1 MKIIL
6 VDNFDSFSYNLVH
19 YFEQLE
25 VEMAVVN
32 NRDIDVSSLAGFD
45 ACVLSPGPG
54 LPKEAGLLMKV
65 VEYCVHHKIPL
76 LGVCLGM
83 QAIAENFGDEL
94 YNQDAVK
101 HGTATVLK
109 RQNDSDLYRNLPE
122 EFKVGL
128 YHSWAVNLKE
138 HSPLIPTAMSADGIL
153 MSIQHKEL
161 PVYAVQYHPESIL
174 SENGL
179 AVLGN
184 FLKIVKHIES

>member
-19 YFEQLE
+19 YLEQLNAE
-25 VEMAVVN
+25 ITVVN
-32 NRDIDVSSLAGFD
+32 NREVVISSLSGFD

-54 LPKEAGLLMKV
+54 LPGEAGKLMEV
-65 VEYCVHHKIPL
+65 VDFAVKNEIPM

-83 QAIAENFGDEL
+83 QAIAEYFGDEL
-94 YNQDAVK
+94 YNQETVK
-101 HGTATVLK
+101 HGTTTVL
-109 RQNDSDLYRNLPE
+109 QTINDSILYSGLPK

-128 YHSWAVNLKE
+128 YHSWAVKLKE
-138 HSPLIPTAMSADGIL
+138 NSPLIATATSNDDVL
-153 MSIQHKEL
+153 MSLQHKEL

-179 AVLGN
+179 TVLKN
-184 FLKIVKHIES
+184 FLDTFKR